1 VVGEGTESTCS
12 ILIVEKRRGGN
23 DTPAPASGM
32 DGLESALWYGS
43 LAVLAVAVLLPPTTF
58 LHPLVRYAL
67 GATALVV
74 LLFLMEGDDD
84 GGGGNE
90 EVVGDVTE
98 FITSREA
105 KREQLREEI
114 RSKILHDAGDAVC
127 RVAAAGAVDVP
138 PPSKNIN
145 KDADDGAAKPN
156 DDGGVERI
164 NGDSGE
170 SREEDAPSADND
182 NNTNITWRCACEN
195 GFLPAG
201 LLKNFGGAEAVMRM
215 GMGQCYHKNGV

>member
-1 VVGEGTESTCS
+1 
-12 ILIVEKRRGGN
+12 
-23 DTPAPASGM
+23 M

-43 LAVLAVAVLLPPTTF
+43 LAALAVAVLLPPTTF

-74 LLFLMEGDDD
+74 LLFFMEGDDD

-90 EVVGDVTE
+90 DVVGDVTE
-98 FITSREA
+98 FITSTSRRETT
-105 KREQLREEI
+105 REQLREEI

-127 RVAAAGAVDVP
+127 RVAAAGAVS
-138 PPSKNIN
+138 PPSKNID

-156 DDGGVERI
+156 DDGGVTRI

-201 LLKNFGGAEAVMRM
+201 LLKNFGRAEAVMRM

>member
-1 VVGEGTESTCS
+1 
-12 ILIVEKRRGGN
+12 
-23 DTPAPASGM
+23 M

-74 LLFLMEGDDD
+74 LLFFMEGDD
-84 GGGGNE
+84 GGGGGNE
-90 EVVGDVTE
+90 DVVGDVTE
-98 FITSREA
+98 FITSTSRRETT
-105 KREQLREEI
+105 REQLREEI

-127 RVAAAGAVDVP
+127 RVAAAGAVS

-145 KDADDGAAKPN
+145 KDADDGAAKPDDDGAAKPN
-156 DDGGVERI
+156 DDGGVTRI

-215 GMGQCYHKNGV
+215 GVGQCYHKNGV

>member
-1 VVGEGTESTCS
+1 
-12 ILIVEKRRGGN
+12 
-23 DTPAPASGM
+23 M

-127 RVAAAGAVDVP
+127 RVAAAGAVSP
-138 PPSKNIN
+138 PPRKGI
-145 KDADDGAAKPN
+145 KKEADDGAAKPN
-156 DDGGVERI
+156 DDGGVESI
-164 NGDSGE
+164 NGDGGE
-170 SREEDAPSADND
+170 SREEDASSADKNND
-182 NNTNITWRCACEN
+182 NNTTWRCACEN